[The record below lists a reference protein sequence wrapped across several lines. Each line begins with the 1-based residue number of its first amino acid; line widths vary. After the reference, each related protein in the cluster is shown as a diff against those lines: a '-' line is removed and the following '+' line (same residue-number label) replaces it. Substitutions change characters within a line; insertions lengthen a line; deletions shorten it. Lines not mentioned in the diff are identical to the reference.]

1 LKNIII
7 IIYNMSQHKS
17 EDYKISAVKYYLKIK
32 HQTNTCEIFEC
43 SQRSLMR
50 WVEKYNKNKTIK
62 RKSRKAVS
70 YKVTQ
75 QHIKY
80 IKTQLKTNKTISM
93 QELSNILV
101 FLQFLQMEL
110 LAMKY
115 MKKVGLIVKGLLNF

>member
-1 LKNIII
+1 
-7 IIYNMSQHKS
+7 
-17 EDYKISAVKYYLKIK
+17 
-32 HQTNTCEIFEC
+32 
-43 SQRSLMR
+43 MR
-50 WVEKYNKNKTIK
+50 WVNKYNKNKTVK